1 MESSQEACLDCSVA
15 PATWGTK
22 GGSQARADVEVI
34 CCISQLRIPRA
45 LPQSANALPMLA
57 VSPSVV
63 GRRCVVGRPFSRSRA
78 LSARVFAMA
87 PSQSTIDGARAAI
100 KAVIKEKHCK

>member
-1 MESSQEACLDCSVA
+1 MIVVLPPPPGVR
-15 PATWGTK
+15 
-22 GGSQARADVEVI
+22 RAGAGAFEGEVI
-34 CCISQLRIPRA
+34 CCISQLRTPRA
-45 LPQSANALPMLA
+45 LPQSATALSMLA